1 MEPKTR
7 LAAALM
13 TCAVLLHCASDDG
26 SPASGSSGGTVVP
39 NDAAPANTGGAA
51 GSSSSG
57 TLTGGSAGA
66 AGSGSVVGMGGQ
78 SADNDSGPG
87 SSDAASDG
95 ASKEGSAGPCTSLF
109 CEDFESGLDMGKW
122 TLDVQGGTA
131 TVVTD
136 RVAHGS
142 SSLRVR
148 INAQGDHAAIVRAA
162 PAGLVTHLFGRA
174 YFYLASASQTPP
186 SPAHTVYFSAGDG
199 LSKKHYEVGGYDKG
213 WQMSYWFPGGENIAG
228 GGMVPVNRWACV
240 EWELDDAPMGIIRIF
255 IDGTKNAEFTNA
267 GGGGKFTAFQ
277 TLTFGMKYFQ
287 KVATDAD
294 LFLDDL
300 AIDVKRVGCI
310 D

>member
-1 MEPKTR
+1 
-7 LAAALM
+7 M
-13 TCAVLLHCASDDG
+13 TCAALLHCASEG
-26 SPASGSSGGTVVP
+26 GPPGSGSSGGTDTTGP
-39 NDAAPANTGGAA
+39 NDAASFNTGGAA

-57 TLTGGSAGA
+57 TLAGGSTGA
-66 AGSGSVVGMGGQ
+66 AGDGTVAGMGGQ
-78 SADNDSGPG
+78 PADGNDGGPV

-95 ASKEGSAGPCTSLF
+95 VSKEGSAGPCTSLF

-122 TLDVQGGTA
+122 TLDVQSGTA
-131 TVVTD
+131 TVVSD
-136 RVAHGS
+136 RSAHGS

-162 PAGLVTHLFGRA
+162 PPGVATHLFGRA
-174 YFYLASASQTPP
+174 YFYLLSASPSPP

-240 EWELDDAPMGIIRIF
+240 EWELDDAPMGTIRIF

-294 LFLDDL
+294 LYLDDL
-300 AIDVKRVGCI
+300 AIDVKRINCI

>member
-1 MEPKTR
+1 MEAKTR
-7 LAAALM
+7 RAAALM
-13 TCAVLLHCASDDG
+13 TCVALLHCAGDDG
-26 SPASGSSGGTVVP
+26 PTASGSSGGAGNTGS
-39 NDAAPANTGGAA
+39 NHAGASNTGGAA
-51 GSSSSG
+51 GSISSG
-57 TLTGGSAGA
+57 TLAGGSAGT
-66 AGSGSVVGMGGQ
+66 AGNGSVAGMGGQ
-78 SADNDSGPG
+78 PADGNDGGPT

-131 TVVTD
+131 TVVSD

-162 PAGLVTHLFGRA
+162 PAGLATHLFGRA

-240 EWELDDAPMGIIRIF
+240 EWELDDAP
-255 IDGTKNAEFTNA
+255 DGNHPHLHRRHEERRVHQRGRRGEVYGVPNADFWDEVLSE
-267 GGGGKFTAFQ
+267 GRDRCRS
-277 TLTFGMKYFQ
+277 
-287 KVATDAD
+287 VS
-294 LFLDDL
+294 
-300 AIDVKRVGCI
+300 R
-310 D
+310 